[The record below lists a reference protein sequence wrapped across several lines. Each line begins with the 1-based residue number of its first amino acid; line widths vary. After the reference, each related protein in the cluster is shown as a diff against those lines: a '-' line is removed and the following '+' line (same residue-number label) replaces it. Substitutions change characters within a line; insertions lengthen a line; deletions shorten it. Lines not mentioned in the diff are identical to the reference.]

1 MDALTRYE
9 MIENDYMIQRMVL
22 KIKTNQ
28 QSLFVIFDKVIL
40 SFFKK
45 KKGRIKNADNI
56 CLLKHLGRIS
66 DAKTAH
72 KYKKVKT
79 SKDRKTDGQSLV

>member
-40 SFFKK
+40 SIFKK
-45 KKGRIKNADNI
+45 KKAG
-56 CLLKHLGRIS
+56 
-66 DAKTAH
+66 
-72 KYKKVKT
+72 
-79 SKDRKTDGQSLV
+79 